1 MDLIGLG
8 CPLLRSS
15 LLERAMEGLAW
26 VGHGVVDGA
35 IASAI
40 LAGGAVS
47 GNRRLRQAGLAALLA
62 VLASG
67 LLANLGKLL
76 FEMPRPT
83 PSESFGFPSGHAS
96 TTFAVAGA
104 LSQAFPVA
112 APLFYLVAVLVGVA
126 RLYDRSH
133 FVTDVIAGGFLGS
146 LTGFLIARVLPGAR
160 GVGLPRRRVRWEW
173 VLPIAVAISA
183 LLFFTAYERSIAAHR
198 LRAPG
203 LPANAQRDVAILFGT
218 PEARPLLLNGWSDD
232 GRWGTMPMVWS
243 EGLSSTLRV
252 PPLVPADHRVRLR
265 VRPYARRPGRPPCQE
280 VEVALNGVPVA
291 RLLLEK
297 GWNDYELKVPK
308 SVIRRGENELGFRFA
323 YAEPESAGAGRRSF
337 SAAFASLEVFVDDAR
352 SP

>member
-35 IASAI
+35 IASAV
-40 LAGGAVS
+40 LASGAAS

-67 LLANLGKLL
+67 LLANVGKIF

-96 TTFAVAGA
+96 TAFALAGA
-104 LSQAFPVA
+104 LGQAFPIA

-146 LTGFLIARVLPGAR
+146 ATGYLIARILPGAR
-160 GVGLPRRRVRWEW
+160 GAAPERPRIRWEW
-173 VLPIAVAISA
+173 VLPIAVAIPA
-183 LLFFTAYERSIAAHR
+183 LAFFTVYERSVADHR

-203 LPANAQRDVAILFGT
+203 LPANPERDVVILFGT
-218 PEARPLLLNGWSDD
+218 PEARPLLLLGWSEDA
-232 GRWGTMPMVWS
+232 RWGTMPMVWS
-243 EGLSSTLRV
+243 EGLSSTLRI
-252 PPLVPADHRVRLR
+252 PPVLPADHRVRLR
-265 VRPYARRPGRPPCQE
+265 VRPYARRPGRPPCQV
-280 VEVALNGVPVA
+280 VEVALNGTPVA
-291 RLLLEK
+291 RLLLER

-308 SVIRRGENELGFRFA
+308 SVIRRGENELRFRFA

-337 SAAFASLEVFVDDAR
+337 SAAFASLEAFVDDAR
-352 SP
+352 SR